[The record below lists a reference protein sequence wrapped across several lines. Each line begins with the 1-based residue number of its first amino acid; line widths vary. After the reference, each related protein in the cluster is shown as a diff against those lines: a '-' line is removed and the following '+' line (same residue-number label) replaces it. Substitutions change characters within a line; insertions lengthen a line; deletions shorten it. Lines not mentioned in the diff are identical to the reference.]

1 MVYKVYTFLHTKFL
15 NYHNSAPWW
24 LLRIYTHAHAQSA
37 PSGHCH
43 YIVYIVNCI
52 SQLCSK
58 QPMVRNSTIYPI
70 ILCCPAHES
79 RLHMR
84 DAHG

>member
-1 MVYKVYTFLHTKFL
+1 MFISNLKINNMVYKVYTFLHTKFL

-43 YIVYIVNCI
+43 YIVY
-52 SQLCSK
+52 SQLYI
-58 QPMVRNSTIYPI
+58 PTV
-70 ILCCPAHES
+70 
-79 RLHMR
+79 
-84 DAHG
+84 